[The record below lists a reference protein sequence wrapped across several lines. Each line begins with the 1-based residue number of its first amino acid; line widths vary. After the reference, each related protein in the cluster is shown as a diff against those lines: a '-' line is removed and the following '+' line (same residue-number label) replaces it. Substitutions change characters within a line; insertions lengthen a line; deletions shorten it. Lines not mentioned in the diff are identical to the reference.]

1 MRLLLVDDDRTI
13 LTSLTRGL
21 RVERPDWDVVTAS
34 DGVKA
39 LRLLR
44 SSKVDILV
52 SDVLMPT
59 MGGMALLEAV
69 RTDPNLAALPLILIS
84 GSDDRPSIRS
94 GMASGAD
101 DYLTKPFSLGELIQS
116 VEGRL
121 RRLKAGEDPAAA
133 SLQAE
138 VRKLLTG
145 REWEVLAQIGSGLAT
160 TAIAEKLKLS
170 ISTTNVH
177 RHNLM
182 KKLDLHNAAALAALA
197 IRANIA

>member
-13 LTSLTRGL
+13 MTSLTRGL
-21 RVERPDWDVVTAS
+21 RLERPDWDVVTAP

-52 SDVLMPT
+52 SDVLMPA
-59 MGGMALLEAV
+59 MGGMALLQAV

-84 GSDDRPSIRS
+84 GSDDRPAIRS

-133 SLQAE
+133 SLHAE

-145 REWEVLAQIGSGLAT
+145 REWEVLAQIGAGLAT

-177 RHNLM
+177 RYNIM

-197 IRANIA
+197 IRANIR